1 MARTSSDL
9 YNPGGKRASRYPNY
23 PLDTVLYYWD
33 DIRVPAS
40 SVQGGA
46 IGGPTF
52 EKFIDNGAGSQ
63 GVYANMFDPDT
74 PQEVFF
80 HVQMPHRYREGTP
93 IYPHVHWSPTTD
105 NPGTVKWWIEYT
117 WTNAN
122 GVFPNT
128 EIDTAVGTL
137 VSGSQYLHV
146 ITGFDAISYEP
157 VGGGPDIYCN
167 DKRISSMLMCRLLR
181 QADVPPGD
189 DDYPDKVALLEIDF
203 HFQIDAPGSI
213 EEYRKVGSRDSKY
226 RL

>member
-1 MARTSSDL
+1 MSKRNY
-9 YNPGGKRASRYPNY
+9 YNPGGKRSSRYPNY

-63 GVYANMFDPDT
+63 GVYTNMFDPDT

-80 HVQMPHRYREGTP
+80 HVQMPHRYKEGTVL
-93 IYPHVHWSPTTD
+93 YPHVHWSPTTND
-105 NPGTVKWWIEYT
+105 AGTVKWWIEYT
-117 WTNAN
+117 WTNVNSA
-122 GVFPNT
+122 FPNT
-128 EIDTAVGTL
+128 VIDTTVSTV

-146 ITGFDAISYEP
+146 IASFDPIEP
-157 VGGGPDIYCN
+157 DSTPIGSD

-181 QADVPPGD
+181 QADVPPPD
-189 DDYPDKVALLEIDF
+189 DEYPAKAALLEVDF

-213 EEYRKVGSRDSKY
+213 EAFRKVGNRDTKY